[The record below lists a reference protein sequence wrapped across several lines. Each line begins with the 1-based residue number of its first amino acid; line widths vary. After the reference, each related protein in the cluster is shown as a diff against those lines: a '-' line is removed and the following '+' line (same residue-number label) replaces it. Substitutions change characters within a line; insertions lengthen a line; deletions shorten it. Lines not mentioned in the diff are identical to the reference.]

1 MNASRRSQ
9 VYCVLAQA
17 LRPPTPELV
26 TWAVD
31 GSLRH
36 LLTDALGE
44 AAVSLEALRQPGTPA
59 VIEERLSK
67 EHYRLFRHPRHRL
80 ELTESVYK
88 PWSSAGTSGTPFA
101 HERGLLMGEPAR
113 HLLELYRLTGWTLPV
128 EFASRPDHLALE
140 LAFMAYL
147 VEYFGPVDHA
157 QFLDDHLDWL
167 PDLLQAAADWEP
179 LPFYATVLA
188 TTQVWIEQE
197 STMSRKEL
205 ETLQRC
211 WE

>member
-1 MNASRRSQ
+1 MNASLRSQ
-9 VYCVLAQA
+9 VYRVLAQA

-26 TWAVD
+26 TWVVD

-44 AAVSLEALRQPGTPA
+44 AAGSLEAFHQPGPPA
-59 VIEERLSK
+59 VIDERLSK

-80 ELTESVYK
+80 ELAESVYK
-88 PWSSAGTSGTPFA
+88 PWSLAGTSGMPFA
-101 HERGLLMGEPAR
+101 RERGLLMGEPAR

-140 LAFMAYL
+140 LAFMGYL
-147 VEYFGPVDHA
+147 VECFGPVDQA

-167 PDLLQAAADWEP
+167 PDLMQAAAGWEP
-179 LPFYATVLA
+179 SPFYATVLA

-197 STMSRKEL
+197 ATVSRKEL
-205 ETLQRC
+205 ETL
-211 WE
+211 